1 MEAEEGFR
9 MRKKKQNQ
17 NKKIRRAKSR
27 VLHLFKVI
35 NSESVEKIIT
45 RLLEL
50 DRDRKRRPITIYIN
64 SGGGECSAGFA
75 LIDIME
81 KCKCPIKTIA
91 IGEVASMA
99 VPIFLAGTQGRRY
112 ISKHTF
118 LMIHPLH
125 LGTRDYLSFT
135 KSRILNAEELE
146 KLYDD
151 YVINRSNL
159 PKKIIDKAKTKEI
172 WLNAK
177 ECLKYGLA
185 DREL

>member
-1 MEAEEGFR
+1 MTK
-9 MRKKKQNQ
+9 RKK
-17 NKKIRRAKSR
+17 NKKSRRDKSR
-27 VLHLFKVI
+27 VLHLFKEI
-35 NSESVEKIIT
+35 NSDSVENIIT
-45 RLLEL
+45 KLLEL
-50 DRDRKRRPITIYIN
+50 DRDRKRRLITIYIN
-64 SGGGECSAGFA
+64 SPGGDCGSGFA

-91 IGEVASMA
+91 VGEVASMA

-125 LGTRDYLSFT
+125 LGARDYLSFA
-135 KSRILNAEELE
+135 KSRVLNAEELE
-146 KLYDD
+146 KLYDN
-151 YVINRSNL
+151 YVIDRSNL
-159 PKKIIDKAKTKEI
+159 PKKIIDKAKTKEV

-185 DREL
+185 DKEL